1 MGGLFLILF
10 FLLLVMGAAAFIVLA
25 GESGEESTEAP
36 PSPSPED
43 LEDPDELIDLAE
55 KHESNHDWI
64 QARQAW
70 SQLIDRQP
78 ERSDAYFRRGIC
90 FYRTDDYD
98 QAARDFQAV
107 LEHADDP
114 PPALHLYLA
123 RSYNNLERPNEAF
136 EHYEKYVESG
146 DPDLAVL
153 NTAAD
158 LARQLEKWSRAS
170 TYYETIRTEGDETQ
184 RVDALLALAD
194 MAFERKMSDR
204 ATSRLEKLQKHFED
218 GHLTDN
224 QELAFRYLWARHLEH
239 QEKFEEADRII
250 RTIYHADPG
259 FRDVADRVEEQIS
272 ELAPDKLPRKFQRMD
287 RESLVDFSR
296 RILEGMGYELIE
308 AQHENPEEFD
318 LLARER
324 AMGLRVN
331 RALFSVKRW
340 QETVGEIPLKE
351 FEYKLV
357 EDRHDEGYFISPAGF
372 KPAAE
377 HYARGS
383 AKLNLIG
390 PDDILSHFKD
400 WYLSDVEA
408 NG

>member
-324 AMGLRVN
+324 TMGLRVN